1 MSNMTIN
8 IDKTKFEQQFDRFI
22 RYVLSTSGE
31 TQFHS
36 FSSNETTSEQE
47 GYKLEVYEEAR
58 QNLSFKKWKDS
69 DIGTG
74 KIHGFS
80 VSALRISGNKNNLV
94 DWRLVDRYAN
104 KEILKTGLRD
114 LEQVL
119 FDLFH
124 NTGEE
129 LDIFEKLV
137 DSVGANYSLIAYF
150 FFIKDKQRFMP
161 ISTKKFDKAF
171 KLIGVD
177 DFITTQHCNWENYQT
192 YNLIIEET
200 QSLLNQKIKGEV
212 YLLDAHSFLW
222 KIAQDLEK
230 EIKPE
235 YKEFQ
240 WREPEVSSVKR
251 EVIQRQGQDIFR
263 KKLLPYWKGK
273 CSVTGFDYESILIAS
288 HIKPWKDSDDT
299 EKFDVYNG
307 LLLTPNLDK
316 LFDRGLISF
325 ENDGELIVSPEL
337 NEDQKAKISL
347 SRVIKVDL
355 IQEEHS
361 KYLEYHRNNI
371 FIKS

>member
-1 MSNMTIN
+1 MTIN

-31 TQFHS
+31 SQFHS

-47 GYKLEVYEEAR
+47 GYKLDVYDEAR
-58 QNLSFKKWKDS
+58 QNLDYRKWLES

-74 KIHGFS
+74 NIHES
-80 VSALRISGNKNNLV
+80 SINALRISGNKNNLV
-94 DWRLVDRYAN
+94 DWRLIDKYAN
-104 KEILKTGLRD
+104 KEVIKTNLED
-114 LEQVL
+114 LEQAL
-119 FDLFH
+119 FDLF
-124 NTGEE
+124 NNRSEE
-129 LDIFEKLV
+129 SEVFEKLV
-137 DSVGANYSLIAYF
+137 NTLGANYSLIAYF
-150 FFIKDKQRFMP
+150 FFIKDKQRFLP
-161 ISTKKFDKAF
+161 ISTTWFDRAF
-171 KLIGVD
+171 ELIGVTD
-177 DFITTQHCNWENYQT
+177 YRTTQHCNWDNYQT
-192 YNLIIEET
+192 YNLLIEET

-212 YLLDAHSFLW
+212 FLLDAHSFLW
-222 KIAQDLEK
+222 MISRDLESETKPALK
-230 EIKPE
+230 E
-235 YKEFQ
+235 YQ
-240 WREPEVSSVKR
+240 WKDPEVSSVKR
-251 EVIQRQGQDIFR
+251 EIIQRQGQDIFR
-263 KKLLPYWKGK
+263 KKLLQYWNGR
-273 CSVTGFDYESILIAS
+273 CSVTGFDFETMLIAS

-337 NEDQKAKISL
+337 NEDQQAKMSL
-347 SRVIKVDL
+347 NRIIKVDL